1 MVFPW
6 FSHLFHP
13 FPAQPM
19 IIFTQCSVSTAA
31 SSSSWERTD
40 KRVVLEEALGLAQS
54 DININIIYRE
64 RERN

>member
-1 MVFPW
+1 
-6 FSHLFHP
+6 
-13 FPAQPM
+13 M

-54 DININIIYRE
+54 DININII
-64 RERN
+64 